1 MTHSVRCDP
10 EDTETAALLDFADF
24 KGKRVI
30 EIGCGDGRLTWRYA
44 TGAAHVTAIG
54 PKADEIE
61 TAIQDCPL
69 SLRNHVE
76 FRAVR
81 LEDYHPPRELFDLA
95 LLSWSL

>member
-1 MTHSVRCDP
+1 MTNVRCDP

-24 KGKRVI
+24 AGKRVL

-44 TGAAHVTAIG
+44 GWAAHVIAIDS
-54 PKADEIE
+54 KADDI
-61 TAIQDCPL
+61 AIATEDCPA

-76 FRAVR
+76 FRATP
-81 LEDYHPPRELFDLA
+81 LEDFHPPRELFDLA